1 MEERTEFD
9 ALGEVK
15 IPADAYFGVQT
26 KRAADNFPI
35 TGYPVHSA
43 LIKSLALVK
52 KAAIG
57 VNMELDMIEEKKGLA
72 LLQAAQEIIDGN
84 FLDQFIVDTIQGG
97 AGTSFN
103 MNMNE
108 VLANRALEILEEPRG
123 NYRIIHPNNHVN
135 MGQSTNDVVPTA
147 IRLGAIKL
155 LDKLMGEFRNLIN
168 ALQEKAREFDGVV
181 KMGRTHLQDA
191 VPIRLGQE
199 LKAFSRA
206 LERDVERMNDAR
218 RDLMTVNLGA
228 TAIGT
233 GLNAHQEYVK
243 IVTRK
248 LRELTELDMKQ
259 APDLIDATQ
268 NQDELIQ
275 LSGCL
280 RTAAVNFCKM
290 ANDFRLLASGP
301 RAGFNE
307 IDLPAVQP
315 GSSIMPGKVN
325 PVIPEV
331 INQISFQVQ
340 GNDHTVALAGQAGQL
355 ELNVMMPVLVF
366 NLYQSLDIMVQGA
379 RIFYE
384 KCIRGLTAHQ
394 ERCRQMVEE
403 SLGII
408 TAISPHIGYEAASRV
423 AEKALETGRPLRQ
436 ILLEEGMLSSKELDI
451 ILDPLEMTEPG
462 IAGAELLRKISDEQ
476 GRDN

>member
-15 IPADAYFGVQT
+15 IPADAYYGVQT
-26 KRAADNFPI
+26 KRAAANFPI

-43 LIKSLALVK
+43 LIKSLAMVK

-57 VNMELDMIEEKKGLA
+57 VNMELDMIEEKKGRA
-72 LLQAAQEIIDGN
+72 LLQAAQEIIDGS

-108 VLANRALEILEEPRG
+108 VLANRALEILGEPRG

-155 LDKLMGEFRNLIN
+155 LDRLMGEFRNLIY

-199 LKAFSRA
+199 LKAFARA

-248 LRELTELDMKQ
+248 LRELTELEMNQ

-268 NQDELIQ
+268 NQDELVQ

-280 RTAAVNFCKM
+280 RTAAVNFFKM
-290 ANDFRLLASGP
+290 ANDLRLLASGP

-325 PVIPEV
+325 PVIPEA

-340 GNDHTVALAGQAGQL
+340 GNDHSVALAGQAGQL

-366 NLYQSLDIMVQGA
+366 NLYQSLDIMIQGA
-379 RIFYE
+379 RIFSE
-384 KCIRGLTAHQ
+384 KCIRGLTAHR
-394 ERCRQMVEE
+394 ERCRKMVEE

-423 AEKALETGRPLRQ
+423 AKKALETGRPLRQ

-462 IAGAELLRKISDEQ
+462 ISGAELLRKISDEQ
-476 GRDN
+476 GRDY

>member
-1 MEERTEFD
+1 MEERAEFD

-15 IPADAYFGVQT
+15 IPADAYYGVQT

-168 ALQEKAREFDGVV
+168 ALQEKAQEFDGVV

-206 LERDVERMNDAR
+206 LERDVERMSDAR

-248 LRELTELDMKQ
+248 LRDLTELDMKQ

-268 NQDELIQ
+268 NQDELVQ

-290 ANDFRLLASGP
+290 ANDLRLLASGP

-340 GNDHTVALAGQAGQL
+340 GNDHSVALAGQAGQL
-355 ELNVMMPVLVF
+355 ELNVMMPALVF
-366 NLYQSLDIMVQGA
+366 NLYQSLDIMIQGA

-384 KCIRGLTAHQ
+384 KCIRGLTANQ

>member
-9 ALGEVK
+9 DLGELK
-15 IPADAYFGVQT
+15 IPANAYYGVQT
-26 KRAADNFPI
+26 KRAAENFPI

-43 LIKSLALVK
+43 LIKALGVVK
-52 KAAIG
+52 KAAIA
-57 VNMELDMIEEKKGLA
+57 VNMELDMIEEKKGRA
-72 LLQAAQEIIDGN
+72 LLQAAQEIIDGG
-84 FLDQFIVDTIQGG
+84 FQDQFIVDTIQGG

-123 NYRIIHPNNHVN
+123 KYQVIHPNNHVN

-155 LDKLMGEFRNLIN
+155 LDKLMEEFRNLIHT
-168 ALQEKAREFDGVV
+168 LKEKSKEFDDVI

-191 VPIRLGQE
+191 IPIRLGQE
-199 LKAFSRA
+199 LKAYSAA
-206 LERDVERMNDAR
+206 LERDVERMTDAR

-259 APDLIDATQ
+259 AENLVDATQ
-268 NQDELIQ
+268 NQDELVQ

-280 RTAAVNFCKM
+280 RTAAVNLCKM
-290 ANDFRLLASGP
+290 ANDLRLLASGP
-301 RAGFNE
+301 RAGFSE
-307 IDLPAVQP
+307 INLPAVQP

-366 NLYQSLDIMVQGA
+366 NLYQSLDIMVYGA
-379 RIFYE
+379 KIFNE
-384 KCIRGLTAHQ
+384 KCLQGITPNR
-394 ERCRQMVEE
+394 ERCLQMVEE

-423 AEKALETGRPLRQ
+423 AKKALDTGKSLRQ
-436 ILLEEGMLSSKELDI
+436 ILLEEGMLTSEELNI
-451 ILDPLEMTEPG
+451 ILDPMEMTEPG
-462 IAGAELLRKISDEQ
+462 IAGRELLRRLSDEQ
-476 GRDN
+476 GSDR